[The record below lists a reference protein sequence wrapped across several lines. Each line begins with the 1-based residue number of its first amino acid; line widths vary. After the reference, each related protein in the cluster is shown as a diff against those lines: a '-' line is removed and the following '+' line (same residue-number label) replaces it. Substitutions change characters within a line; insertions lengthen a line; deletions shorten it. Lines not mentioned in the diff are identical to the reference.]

1 MVGSVQILSNLNY
14 PIGKVIN
21 EGLRNSLNTHIA
33 VAFLKYS
40 GVEVIQD
47 ALIDSLEKGTE
58 FEIIVGLDFKTTD
71 SKSIRFLLDLNKTY
85 KKLKFYCYGD
95 KENNKTDIV
104 FHPKIYMFDNGREKI
119 SIIGSTNLTRG
130 GLESNFEVNT
140 IFTEKNPLYYSQLNA
155 IYNSIK
161 YADSLFVPNEEYL
174 QNYDEVFSAIIKNE
188 QKVSKDKSIQEK
200 IKKIEKQEKLLPG
213 TIPSIKAM
221 IVEFIFDC
229 EGKGVKQVALQNIY
243 QALEERIKKEEWGER
258 YKSDTF
264 RNTIRGEL
272 NHNVLKDNPSKNNLG
287 LFERPEKGFYA
298 LTPKGRLYQ
307 GR

>member
-1 MVGSVQILSNLNY
+1 MSSVQILSNLNY
-14 PIGKVIN
+14 PISKVIN
-21 EGLRNSLNTHIA
+21 EGLRNSLDTHIA

-40 GVEVIQD
+40 GVEIIRD
-47 ALIDSLEKGTE
+47 ALINSLEKGAE

-104 FHPKIYMFDNGREKI
+104 FHPKIYMFDNGKEKT
-119 SIIGSTNLTRG
+119 SIIGSANLTKG
-130 GLESNFEVNT
+130 GLENNFEVNT
-140 IFTEKNPLYYSQLNA
+140 IFTEKKPLYYTQLNA

-161 YADSLFVPNEEYL
+161 YADSLFTPNEEYL
-174 QNYDEVFSAIIKNE
+174 QSYDEVFSAIIKNE

-229 EGKGVKQVALQNIY
+229 EEKGVKQVALQDIY

-264 RNTIRGEL
+264 RNTIRGDL
-272 NHNVLKDNPSKNNLG
+272 NHHALKDNPLKDNLG
-287 LFERPEKGFYA
+287 LFERPEKGFYT